1 MTDTTLGSRLM
12 ELRKKRQLSMR
23 ELAQRSGASTSF
35 ISQVE
40 TGKTNPTVAK
50 LQNLATALGVPVN
63 YFFDPHSDPPPPPD
77 AAGQTVL
84 AASAATAAS
93 DGNGVPVQ
101 PGVPLG
107 LVRRTTRATF
117 ELDDGVTWERLT
129 PRGRNGI
136 EFLEVTYPVGTGSGP
151 LASHFGEEFV
161 LVLEGALEVHFAFD
175 TVVLEAGDSLV
186 FDSTVPHT
194 VRNVGQIPMRAAWV
208 NWTRRDDNW
217 TATLP

>member
-1 MTDTTLGSRLM
+1 MD
-12 ELRKKRQLSMR
+12 LRKKRQMSMR
-23 ELAQRSGASTSF
+23 ELAEQSGASTSF

-63 YFFDPHSDPPPPPD
+63 YFFDPHNDAPPLPD
-77 AAGQTVL
+77 TTPLPAAVGPT
-84 AASAATAAS
+84 TAGS
-93 DGNGVPVQ
+93 DGNGMPVHS
-101 PGVPLG
+101 GVPFD
-107 LVRRTTRATF
+107 LVRSTTRATF

-129 PRGRNGI
+129 PHGRNGI

-161 LVLEGALEVHFAFD
+161 LVLDGALEVRFAFD
-175 TVVLEAGDSLV
+175 TVVLQAGDSLV

-194 VRNVGQIPMRAAWV
+194 VSNVGQIAMRAVWV
-208 NWTRRDDNW
+208 NWTRHQGDW
-217 TATLP
+217 SGPQL